1 MLKLL
6 VPDIEKTAMLVQEI
20 TAASNE
26 QNAGATQ
33 INQAIA
39 QLDNVIQQNASASEE
54 MASTSE
60 ELAGQG
66 SHLQDVMAFFHV
78 EEGGARRA
86 STTKVVKRK
95 SGPALTQG
103 KAAPTKPRGLAL
115 EMDMDEQDDFERF

>member
-26 QNAGATQ
+26 QNAGASQ

-66 SHLQDVMAFFHV
+66 SHLQEVMAFFHV
-78 EEGGARRA
+78 EEGGARRT

-95 SGPALTQG
+95 SGPAITQG
-103 KAAPTKPRGLAL
+103 KAAPARPKGLAL